1 MCMNCHTAPHMTH
14 VHGKTMG
21 NRQEWLRECERQ
33 CSRHP
38 REGWSMDGSV
48 EGRGEQLRQQGHQ
61 GHWQEA
67 HTHTQRSEHSLC
79 NIM

>member
-1 MCMNCHTAPHMTH
+1 
-14 VHGKTMG
+14 
-21 NRQEWLRECERQ
+21 
-33 CSRHP
+33 
-38 REGWSMDGSV
+38 MDGSV